1 MNTDLIKYYK
11 KRGKE
16 YENIYLKPE
25 RQNDILKASII
36 LQDIFTDKNIFE
48 IVCGKGYWTEKI
60 SFFMDY

>member
-11 KRGKE
+11 KRAKE

-25 RQNDILKASII
+25 RQNDILKAAII

-48 IVCGKGYWTEKI
+48 IACGTSYWT
-60 SFFMDY
+60 